1 MTKTETIS
9 AFVNQKS
16 KSILNSEIRGICV
29 LINAFYV
36 MGIGL

>member
-9 AFVNQKS
+9 AFVNQKR
-16 KSILNSEIRGICV
+16 KKNILNSEIRLIGV

-36 MGIGL
+36 MGK